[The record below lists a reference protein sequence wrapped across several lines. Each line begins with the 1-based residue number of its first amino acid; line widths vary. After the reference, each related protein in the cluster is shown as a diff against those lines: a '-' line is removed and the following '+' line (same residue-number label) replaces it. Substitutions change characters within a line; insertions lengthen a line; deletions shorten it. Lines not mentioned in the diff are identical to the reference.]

1 MCVCDDHTPR
11 YSWIKFDKC
20 SYGNRVCVSSYKC
33 FQTLHS
39 SYYMI
44 GYVFSQWIHML
55 VDRVILCV
63 WKKKLNFIVLINQR
77 WFLCVSSLRF
87 THTVDQSDRG
97 VCVNRTKLNYASQL
111 FSQWSSTVLHG
122 LCVQS
127 PQFVLSVVYRQKIV
141 FQIMI

>member
-1 MCVCDDHTPR
+1 MCLDVCILFLFFFCSFFCFVLLITYVLIIRLFWIMYFLKKVLFQLCTKYIVLVCVCDDHTPR

-87 THTVDQSDRG
+87 THTVD
-97 VCVNRTKLNYASQL
+97 
-111 FSQWSSTVLHG
+111 
-122 LCVQS
+122 
-127 PQFVLSVVYRQKIV
+127 
-141 FQIMI
+141 